1 MTMLEREA
9 WQLRKD
15 DFDEYPVWYRPRD
28 ESVEDETVARP
39 LTTEDF
45 EEIFYSKDFYIKAEF
60 VDSEG
65 NSYPGF
71 IQWDQSDNIGFLQPN
86 LFLEDEVV
94 SFWFGREK
102 PDWTE
107 LSSLEQELRKRL
119 PIHFKS
125 MEYGRAY
132 SITGTLE
139 GIYYID
145 MEEDVVKCVK

>member
-1 MTMLEREA
+1 MLEKESY
-9 WQLRKD
+9 QLRKE
-15 DFDEYPVWYRPRD
+15 DFDEYPVWYLPCD

-45 EEIFYSKDFYIKAEF
+45 EEIFYTKDFYIKAEF

-71 IQWDQSDNIGFLQPN
+71 IQWAQSDDIGYLQPD
-86 LFLEDEVV
+86 LFLENEVV
-94 SFWFGREK
+94 SFWFGMKK
-102 PDWTE
+102 PDWTAR
-107 LSSLEQELRKRL
+107 SPIKQELRKRF
-119 PIHFKS
+119 PIEFKS

-139 GIYYID
+139 GLYYID